1 MPGVLGKCRRGWGLG
16 EEAMDAGSSPFPANR
31 CRDSCHH
38 QELEGELTAESV
50 YQQLRQALPAG
61 SEGLVD
67 PFDLLLMAGNL
78 PFQALLFGF
87 NRLQALQ

>member
-1 MPGVLGKCRRGWGLG
+1 
-16 EEAMDAGSSPFPANR
+16 
-31 CRDSCHH
+31 
-38 QELEGELTAESV
+38 
-50 YQQLRQALPAG
+50 LRQALPAG